1 MSFCTT
7 VNCMDGR
14 TQLPVIQ
21 YCRAKFGVDYVDSVT
36 EPGPV
41 KILSEQTD
49 QALIDSI
56 VNRITISV
64 TKHGSRSITVVAH
77 CHCAGNP
84 VERPEQERQL
94 GRAIAFLR
102 EAFPDVTVEGV
113 WVNDRWEVE
122 EVA

>member
-64 TKHGSRSITVVAH
+64 TKHGSRSITVAAH
-77 CHCAGNP
+77 YHCAGNP